1 MVGFAQAVE
10 NLCETCRATI
20 ENEDFGSLATE
31 GEGDESDDV
40 SCTVAARLCSTGM
53 FELAKWVPATVF
65 GIEFTIIQEALF
77 TIISL
82 PAHKGQNPRTISP
95 HLRHRTKVVD
105 FLALRTPMALS
116 FPGLRHVE
124 LVDDRPASGGCG
136 GCGGRQGYDEY
147 LAQEMMI
154 LLIEVIRMYE

>member
-40 SCTVAARLCSTGM
+40 SCTVAAALCSIG
-53 FELAKWVPATVF
+53 LAKLVPAILL
-65 GIEFTIIQEALF
+65 GIEFSTVEEAYF

-95 HLRHRTKVVD
+95 HLSHSTKAVN
-105 FLALRTPMALS
+105 FLAPRTPMTLP
-116 FPGLRHVE
+116 FPGLRHDEVT
-124 LVDDRPASGGCG
+124 DDRLASEGCG
-136 GCGGRQGYDEY
+136 CR
-147 LAQEMMI
+147 
-154 LLIEVIRMYE
+154 